1 MSTNLHTEFLPAPE
15 PGSRRLM
22 IVLHGLGDSMEGY
35 RWWPEAMQLPWLNYL
50 LVNAPDP
57 YYSGFSWYDLENPAP
72 GVERSRGL
80 LFHLLEQLAVKNF
93 PADQIVLSG
102 FSQGCLMS
110 IEIGARHR
118 HRLAGIV
125 GISGYV
131 LDPEQ
136 LVKQLAPEAVL
147 QRFLITHGTQD
158 PLIPIGEVRPDIEIL
173 KRAGLQIEW
182 REFVKA
188 HTIAG
193 EDEMSVIRDFVKS
206 RFA

>member
-1 MSTNLHTEFLPAPE
+1 MSTNLRTEFLPAPE